1 MKIREKI
8 FIGFGIYVLL
18 ATIIGFFAFT
28 ELLTISTRL
37 SLVETAHNITHIL
50 SELRRHEKNYL
61 LYRQEETLQAFT
73 HNLGQLKANIDSI
86 KLKTEIVKAMGPGNY
101 EMIKEIISNYE
112 DFFNKVVAGIK
123 LQEENIHKLKVAG
136 ASIENAL
143 SGNEFQIFSSL
154 RRYEKDLMIY
164 RDEKSYENFAKT
176 FASLHTHSPALK
188 EYRALTDR
196 LYELYKKENDS
207 VGNMRSKAREIELL
221 LENLLKE
228 EKVAI
233 HSTMKKSM
241 ILLIFALLTIIV
253 VGAAVNAKLAMSIA
267 EPIKKLEEVTKKIA
281 MGDFSETL
289 DVKGKDDEIAS
300 LEMSFNKMETKL
312 KQALGS
318 LEDTIQQLQ
327 EKQSQLVEA
336 DKLASI
342 GILASGIAHEISN
355 PLTSVLTFSNLMLE
369 KTPEGHPNRERLRM
383 MVKETGRARDI
394 VRQLLSFAKDEA
406 IKPMRMNVN
415 CPVTEICESL
425 VSQEAFT
432 DIGLTLHLSDN
443 LPEIYADPARIGQV
457 VSNILLNAIHA
468 TTPPGNIS
476 VSTRVNGKFVEIIF
490 SDTGHGIPAENLG
503 KIFDP
508 FFTTKEKEKGS
519 GLGLAVS
526 YGIIKKH
533 GGDIDVSSEIGK
545 GSTFTVRL
553 PING

>member
-73 HNLGQLKANIDSI
+73 RNLGQLKANIDSI

-123 LQEENIHKLKVAG
+123 LQEENILKLKVAG
-136 ASIENAL
+136 GSIENAL

-176 FASLHTHSPALK
+176 FASLHTHSSALK

-207 VGNMRSKAREIELL
+207 VGNMRLKAREIELL

-233 HSTMKKSM
+233 DSTMKKSM

-318 LEDTIQQLQ
+318 LEDTIKQLQ

-425 VSQEAFT
+425 VSQEAFK
-432 DIGLTLHLSDN
+432 DIGFALHLSEN

-457 VSNILLNAIHA
+457 VSNILLNAIHSI
-468 TTPPGNIS
+468 TPPGNIA

-508 FFTTKEKEKGS
+508 FFTTKDKEKGS

-533 GGDIDVSSEIGK
+533 GGDIDVSSEIEK

>member
-8 FIGFGIYVLL
+8 FIGFGIYVVL

-123 LQEENIHKLKVAG
+123 LQEENIHRLKVAG
-136 ASIENAL
+136 GSIENSL

-164 RDEKSYENFAKT
+164 RDEKSYENFAST

-207 VGNMRSKAREIELL
+207 VGNMRSKARDIELL

-312 KQALGS
+312 KQALDS
-318 LEDTIQQLQ
+318 LEDTIKQLQ

-425 VSQEAFT
+425 VSQEAFK
-432 DIGLTLHLSDN
+432 DIGFTLHLSEN

-468 TTPPGNIS
+468 ITPPGNIA

-508 FFTTKEKEKGS
+508 FFTTKDKEKGS